1 MAVASPKRDPL
12 SSGEHPPRSRLLHH
26 AIGLLIDHVSGPR
39 TVPGGWRFGPL
50 VIVSAAED
58 AAVAAV
64 SRGTPLAAAEVVAW
78 HGEALGRELVAA
90 LADDRFDR
98 LAATLSAARLVVV
111 DRIDRVAGD
120 EAQEGLAHVFD
131 VTTAAGV
138 AWCVSVAT
146 MPAEGLGPRCAT
158 RLGAGLVVA
167 APPMPDAAVVGPIPS
182 LGRVMRAAAR
192 HHDVPVDAV
201 LGPARRR
208 TVAAA
213 RSLAMYLARRL
224 TGHSLQAIGD
234 ACGGR
239 DHTTVLHGVRVCAA
253 HIARDPAFA
262 ADVDRLVAELS
273 GAASPRHAAR
283 RRSGVGSAALSR
295 SLAGG
300 HPGRRRK
307 A

>member
-12 SSGEHPPRSRLLHH
+12 SSGVASPRSGLLDH
-26 AIGLLIDHVSGPR
+26 AISLLVDHVAGPR
-39 TVPGGWRFGPL
+39 IVPGGWRFGPL

-64 SRGTPLAAAEVVAW
+64 SRGTPLAATDVAAWPGEV
-78 HGEALGRELVAA
+78 LGRELVAA

-98 LAATLSAARLVVV
+98 LAATLSATRLVVV

-120 EAQEGLAHVFD
+120 EAQEALAHLFD
-131 VTTAAGV
+131 ATTAAGV
-138 AWCVSVAT
+138 TWCVSVAT
-146 MPAEGLGPRCAT
+146 MPATGPGPRCAT

-167 APPMPDAAVVGPIPS
+167 APPMPNAAVVGTIPS
-182 LGRVMRAAAR
+182 LVRVMRAAAR
-192 HHDVPVDAV
+192 HHDVPVDAI

-253 HIARDPAFA
+253 RIARDPAFA

-273 GAASPRHAAR
+273 GAARPGDAGR